1 MKWTDIEA
9 KWDAMTRRVQSDRP
23 QDQIDL
29 RNTLASE
36 QPPLLRDEM
45 SDQRAHAPHDRSA
58 T

>member
-23 QDQIDL
+23 RDPDDL
-29 RNTLASE
+29 VIMPE
-36 QPPLLRDEM
+36 QPPLLPDEM
-45 SDQRAHAPHDRSA
+45 RDQRAPAPHDRPA

>member
-23 QDQIDL
+23 RGPDEISV
-29 RNTLASE
+29 TPE
-36 QPPLLRDEM
+36 QPPLLRDEL
-45 SDQRAHAPHDRSA
+45 RAPAPHDRPA